1 MNIEPNHTEHKLN
14 MLRCRFFFL
23 ILISY
28 FIVPMPQVHAQQG
41 NWHSLQR
48 KLHYRPQGKDLVKVE
63 GRHRFNRALYGSN
76 TGFRVEAG
84 DLPEFALYMP
94 GMGGNLKF
102 ELISGNQRKWLI
114 DAEQIEAIYRPGSM
128 IYTLKDPML
137 GRGKIILTVLALM
150 EGEGILVKTEAA
162 GITKGMQLGIIF
174 GGASGKKFN
183 RDGDIGAD
191 PESSFDLKPE
201 NCSGNIYTISKNT
214 FSLKFS
220 IKKDVKELKGIFPE
234 QTILNVAQF
243 AQPGTSYLKGNLDL
257 GTTQTDYFLIVI
269 TAAHNVGGYSSL
281 SDLFKKTE
289 LQRSQL
295 ANRIALYT
303 PDSFIN
309 ALGGVLAIA
318 ADAIY
323 EAPTF
328 LHGAVAWRMRLN
340 AWRGAYAADPLGWHD
355 RARSHFS
362 SYAKSQV
369 IEPFSGPVVADTALG
384 MARQLEQMGTSLFSS
399 GYICRNPNGDIRPH
413 HYDMNLVF
421 IDQLFNHF
429 NWTGDT
435 AYVREMW
442 PLIKRHLAWEKRN
455 FDADNDGLY
464 DAYACIW
471 ASDAL
476 QYNGGAVT
484 HSSAY
489 NYRANKIAATLA
501 KILHEDSSPYA
512 DEAEKIHNAIR
523 LALWVPQLG
532 SYAEYRDN
540 TASRNLHTAAGLW
553 TIYHTL
559 DAGVADPFEAYQVLQ
574 YVDKDIPHIPVK
586 ADGLKD
592 TGLYVLSTTNWQPYT
607 WSINNVALAEN
618 LHTALAYWQ
627 GGDKERA
634 FTLWKSSLTESM
646 FVGTSPG
653 NFEQL
658 SFYDAIRG
666 ELYRDFAD
674 PIGMASRT
682 LVEGLFGIQPNAL
695 ADTLNIQPGLPSSW
709 NNATLQVPDISFDF
723 NRSGSVDEY
732 VIKPSFERKMNLLFT
747 IPALYSDVEAVSING
762 KQVSYTLDPSI
773 GSPRLII
780 ASDKQQQYKIVIRW
794 KNKPLATLKYDHE
807 INNLQQL
814 NVRIEDAEILEVKD
828 PQQMMIDVKLT
839 AHALQGRISKDN
851 YYGTFFVKIKQGN
864 VVWWEPVNLNIKQQ
878 EKKTPDSFI
887 AKSSSPVDLS
897 NYFNDKVEQIFK
909 QKYLSPRSPYPTLQ
923 LPVQGIG
930 NWCYPKV
937 QPEINDEGLRARAGT
952 NNSINLQNGVVLQ
965 TPSAPGKDNIIFA
978 SLWDNYPDSIVV
990 PVSGKG
996 EYVAAMLCG
1005 STNHMQSQME
1015 NGQLIATY
1023 TDGTETTLS
1032 LRNPENWW
1040 PIEQDYYEDGYA
1052 FHLKEK
1058 PPVRIHL
1065 KSGKIYN
1072 GFAPD
1077 STYSTLKGFSN
1088 RMIEGGAAT
1097 ILYLKIDPSKAL
1109 KSVTIKTTASEVVIG
1124 LMSITIIKEIEDDKR
1139 PGNN

>member
-1 MNIEPNHTEHKLN
+1 M
-14 MLRCRFFFL
+14 
-23 ILISY
+23 
-28 FIVPMPQVHAQQG
+28 
-41 NWHSLQR
+41 
-48 KLHYRPQGKDLVKVE
+48 
-63 GRHRFNRALYGSN
+63 
-76 TGFRVEAG
+76 
-84 DLPEFALYMP
+84 
-94 GMGGNLKF
+94 
-102 ELISGNQRKWLI
+102 I
-114 DAEQIEAIYRPGSM
+114 DVEQIETIYRPGSM
-128 IYTLKDPML
+128 IYTVKDPML
-137 GRGKIILTVLALM
+137 GKGKIILTVLALM
-150 EGEGILVKTEAA
+150 EGEGILVKTEATA
-162 GITKGMQLGIIF
+162 ITSGIQLGIVF

-191 PESSFDLKPE
+191 SESSFDLKPE
-201 NCSGNIYTISKNT
+201 NCSGNIYTINKNT
-214 FSLKFS
+214 FSLKFN
-220 IKKDVKELKGIFPE
+220 IKKEEKELKGIFPE
-234 QTILNVAQF
+234 HTILDITQF
-243 AQPGTSYLKGNLDL
+243 DQPGTPYLKGYINL
-257 GTTQTDYFLIVI
+257 GTTQTDYFLIAN
-269 TAAHNVGGYSSL
+269 TATHIVGVYSVL
-281 SDLFKKTE
+281 NDLFQNTE
-289 LQRSQL
+289 AQRSKL
-295 ANRIALYT
+295 ADRITLHT

-309 ALGGVLAIA
+309 TLGGALAIA

-323 EAPTF
+323 ESPTF

-369 IEPFSGPVVADTALG
+369 TEPLSGPVVADTALG

-399 GYICRNPNGDIRPH
+399 GYISRNPNGDIRPH

-421 IDQLFNHF
+421 IDQLLNHF

-455 FDADNDGLY
+455 FDADGDGLY

-489 NYRANKIAATLA
+489 NYRANKSATILA
-501 KILHEDSSPYA
+501 KILHEDSSPYE
-512 DEAEKIHNAIR
+512 DEAKKIHDAIR
-523 LALWVPQLG
+523 LALWVPHLG

-553 TIYHTL
+553 TIYHAL
-559 DAGVADPFEAYQVLQ
+559 DAGVADPFEAYQALQ
-574 YVDKDIPHIPVK
+574 YVQKDIPHIPVR

-592 TGLYVLSTTNWQPYT
+592 TGLYVLATSNWQPYT
-607 WSINNVALAEN
+607 WSVNNVALAEN

-627 GGDKERA
+627 GGDKEQA
-634 FTLWKSSLTESM
+634 FTLWKSSLIESM
-646 FVGTSPG
+646 FIGTSPG

-674 PIGMASRT
+674 PIGVASRT

-695 ADTLNIQPGLPSSW
+695 ADTLKVQPGLPASW
-709 NNATLQVPDISFDF
+709 DNASLQVPDIGFDF
-723 NRSGSVDEY
+723 TRTGLTDQY
-732 VIKPSFERKMNLLFT
+732 IIKPSLERNLNLLFAV
-747 IPALYSDVEAVSING
+747 PASSPEVESVLVNG
-762 KQVSYTLDPSI
+762 KQVAYTLEPGI
-773 GSPRLII
+773 GAPRLLIS
-780 ASDKQQQYKIVIRW
+780 SDRKKEYQIVIRW
-794 KNKPLATLKYDHE
+794 KKKPLATLKYDPE

-814 NVRIEDAEILEVKD
+814 QVRSEEASIIELKD
-828 PQQMMIDVKLT
+828 PQQMITDMKMST
-839 AHALQGRISKDN
+839 HALQGTISKDN
-851 YYGTFFVKIKQGN
+851 HYGTFFVKIKQGN
-864 VVWWEPVNLNIKQQ
+864 TVWWAPVNLNIKQPDKNAPDFFVVKQ
-878 EKKTPDSFI
+878 STPI
-887 AKSSSPVDLS
+887 DLS
-897 NYFNDKVEQIFK
+897 SYFNDKVSQIFQ

-937 QPEINDEGLRARAGT
+937 QPEINDEGLRAGAGKS
-952 NNSINLQNGVVLQ
+952 NSINLENGVVLQ
-965 TPSAPGKDNIIFA
+965 TPSAPGKDNIIFT

-990 PVSGKG
+990 PISGKG
-996 EYVAAMLCG
+996 KYIAAMLCG

-1015 NGQLIATY
+1015 NGQLIVTY
-1023 TDGTETTLS
+1023 TDGSKTTLS

-1065 KSGKIYN
+1065 KSGKIYD

-1077 STYSTLKGFSN
+1077 NIYSTLKGFSN
-1088 RMIEGGAAT
+1088 RVIEGGAAT
-1097 ILYLKIDPSKAL
+1097 VLNLKIDHSKAL
-1109 KSVTIKTTASEVVIG
+1109 KSVTIKTTASEAVIG
-1124 LMSITIIKEIEDDKR
+1124 LMAITIIKETQDVKGS
-1139 PGNN
+1139 GNN

>member
-1 MNIEPNHTEHKLN
+1 MQQ
-14 MLRCRFFFL
+14 M
-23 ILISY
+23 Y
-28 FIVPMPQVHAQQG
+28 AQQG
-41 NWHSLQR
+41 NWHGVQR
-48 KLHYRPQGKDLVKVE
+48 KLHYRPLGKDLVKIE

-94 GMGGNLKF
+94 AMGGNFKF
-102 ELISGNQRKWLI
+102 ELISGNQHKWII
-114 DAEQIEAIYRPGSM
+114 DVKQIEAIYRPGSM
-128 IYTLKDPML
+128 IYTLQDPMI
-137 GRGKIILTVLALM
+137 GKGKIILTVLALM
-150 EGEGILVKTEAA
+150 EGEGMLIKTEAV
-162 GITKGMQLGIIF
+162 GISKGIQLGLTF
-174 GGASGKKFN
+174 GGASGKKFS

-201 NCSGNIYTISKNT
+201 NCSGNIYTIDKNA
-214 FSLKFS
+214 FSLKFN
-220 IKKDVKELKGIFPE
+220 IKKDVKELKGVFPD

-243 AQPGTSYLKGNLDL
+243 EEQGAPYLKGSLNLNA
-257 GTTQTDYFLIVI
+257 TQTDYFLIAN
-269 TAAHNVGGYSSL
+269 AATNNVNEYSAL

-289 LQRSQL
+289 LQRSKL
-295 ANRIALYT
+295 ADRVIVHT

-309 ALGGVLAIA
+309 TLGGALAIA

-323 EAPTF
+323 ESPTF

-369 IEPFSGPVVADTALG
+369 TEPLSGPVVADTALG

-421 IDQLFNHF
+421 IDQLLNHF

-489 NYRANKIAATLA
+489 NYRANKSAATLA
-501 KILHEDSSPYA
+501 KILHEDSSPYE

-523 LALWVPQLG
+523 LALWLPHLG

-540 TASRNLHTAAGLW
+540 TASRNVHTAAGLW
-553 TIYHTL
+553 TIYHAL
-559 DAGVADPFEAYQVLQ
+559 DAGVPDPFETYQTLQ

-592 TGLYVLSTTNWQPYT
+592 TGLYVLATSNWQPYT

-627 GGDKERA
+627 GGDKEQA
-634 FTLWKSSLTESM
+634 FTLWKSALTESM
-646 FVGTSPG
+646 FIGTSPG

-695 ADTLNIQPGLPSSW
+695 TDTLNIQPGLPASW

-723 NRSGSVDEY
+723 SRKGLIDEY
-732 VIKPSFERKMNLLFT
+732 IIKPSFGRNMNLLLT
-747 IPALYSDVEAVSING
+747 VPALYSEVKNVYING
-762 KQVSYTLDPSI
+762 KQVPYTFEPSI
-773 GSPRLII
+773 GLPRLLI
-780 ASDKQQQYKIVIRW
+780 ASDKQQQYKIVIHW
-794 KNKPLATLKYDHE
+794 KNRSIATLKYDHE

-814 NVRIEDAEILEVKD
+814 NVRSEDAEILELKD
-828 PQQMMIDVKLT
+828 PQRMLRNAKIS
-839 AHALQGRISKDN
+839 AHALQGAISKDN
-851 YYGTFFVKIKQGN
+851 HYGTFFVKIKQGN
-864 VVWWEPVNLNIKQQ
+864 TIWWEPVNLNIKQQ
-878 EKKTPDSFI
+878 DKNISNSFI
-887 AKSSSPVDLS
+887 AKKSEPVDLS
-897 NYFNDKVEQIFK
+897 SYFNDKVNRIFQ

-937 QPEINDEGLRARAGT
+937 QPGINDEGLRALAGKT
-952 NNSINLQNGVVLQ
+952 NSIHLNNGVILQ
-965 TPSAPGKDNIIFA
+965 TPSALEKDNIIFT
-978 SLWDNYPDSIVV
+978 SLWDNYPDSLII

-996 EYVAAMLCG
+996 KYISAMLCG
-1005 STNHMQSQME
+1005 STNPMQSQME
-1015 NGQLIATY
+1015 NGQLIVTY
-1023 TDGTETTLS
+1023 TDGSKTILS

-1065 KSGKIYN
+1065 KSGKICN

-1077 STYSTLKGFSN
+1077 GTYSTLKGFSN

-1097 ILYLKIDPSKAL
+1097 VLDLKIDPSKEL
-1109 KSVTIKTTASEVVIG
+1109 KSVTIKTTAGEVVIG
-1124 LMSITIIKEIEDDKR
+1124 LMAITIIKEIEDDKR
-1139 PGNN
+1139 SENN

>member
-1 MNIEPNHTEHKLN
+1 
-14 MLRCRFFFL
+14 MLTCRFFLL
-23 ILISY
+23 ILISP
-28 FIVPMPQVHAQQG
+28 FIFPMQQVHAQKVD
-41 NWHSLQR
+41 WHSVQR
-48 KLHYRPQGKDLVKVE
+48 KLHYRPQGKDFVKVE

-94 GMGGNLKF
+94 AMGGNLKF
-102 ELISGNQRKWLI
+102 ELISGNLHKWII
-114 DAEQIEAIYRPGSM
+114 DAEQIETIYRPGSM

-137 GRGKIILTVLALM
+137 DKGKIVLTVLALM
-150 EGEGILVKTEAA
+150 EGEGILLKTEAI
-162 GITKGMQLGIIF
+162 GIPKGIQLGLVF
-174 GGASGKKFN
+174 GGASGKKFS

-201 NCSGNIYTISKNT
+201 NCSGNIYTINKNT
-214 FSLKFS
+214 FSLKFN

-234 QTILNVAQF
+234 HTNLSIAQF
-243 AQPGTSYLKGNLDL
+243 DQPGTPYLKGNLNL
-257 GTTQTDYFLIVI
+257 GTTQTDYFLIS
-269 TAAHNVGGYSSL
+269 NVVTNNVNEYSAL

-289 LQRSQL
+289 LQRSKL
-295 ANRIALYT
+295 ADRVIVRT

-309 ALGGVLAIA
+309 TLGGALAVA
-318 ADAIY
+318 SDAIY
-323 EAPTF
+323 ESPTF

-369 IEPFSGPVVADTALG
+369 TEPLSGPVVADTALG

-399 GYICRNPNGDIRPH
+399 GYICRNPDGDIRPH

-421 IDQLFNHF
+421 IDQLLNHF

-435 AYVREMW
+435 AYVRAMW

-464 DAYACIW
+464 DAYASIW

-489 NYRANKIAATLA
+489 NYRANKSAGKLA
-501 KILHEDSSPYA
+501 KILHEDSSPYE
-512 DEAEKIHNAIR
+512 DEAKKIHNAIR
-523 LALWVPQLG
+523 LALWLPRLG

-559 DAGVADPFEAYQVLQ
+559 DAGVPDPFEAYQALQ
-574 YVDKDIPHIPVK
+574 YIDNDIPHIPVK

-592 TGLYVLSTTNWQPYT
+592 TGLYVLATSNWQPYT
-607 WSINNVALAEN
+607 WSVNNVALAEN
-618 LHTALAYWQ
+618 LHTALAYWL
-627 GGDKERA
+627 GGNKELA
-634 FTLWKSSLTESM
+634 FTLWKSSLIESM
-646 FVGTSPG
+646 FVSTSPG

-658 SFYDAIRG
+658 SFYDAFRG

-695 ADTLNIQPGLPSSW
+695 LDTLCIHPGLPASW
-709 NNATLQVPDISFDF
+709 NKATLQVPDISFDF
-723 NRSGSVDEY
+723 TRNDLIDQY
-732 VIKPSFERKMNLLFT
+732 IIKPSFEREMNLLFT
-747 IPALYSDVEAVSING
+747 VPALYSEVESVMVNG
-762 KQVSYTLDPSI
+762 KQVQYTLEPSI
-773 GSPRLII
+773 SSPQLVI
-780 ASDKQQQYKIVIRW
+780 ALDKQQQYKIMIQW
-794 KNKPLATLKYDHE
+794 KNKPLATLKYE
-807 INNLQQL
+807 PSINNLQRL
-814 NVRIEDAEILEVKD
+814 NITAGEAEILELKD
-828 PQQMMIDVKLT
+828 PQLMLKNAKVS
-839 AHALQGRISKDN
+839 ANALQVTVSKDN
-851 YYGTFFVKIKQGN
+851 HYGTFFIKIKQGN
-864 VVWWEPVNLNIKQQ
+864 TIWWEPVNLNIKQQ
-878 EKKTPDSFI
+878 QHKNISDSYIVKKSE
-887 AKSSSPVDLS
+887 PVDLS
-897 NYFNDKVEQIFK
+897 AYFNDKVSHIFQ
-909 QKYLSPRSPYPTLQ
+909 QKYLSPRSPHPTLQ

-937 QPEINDEGLRARAGT
+937 QPEINDSGLRALAGR
-952 NNSINLQNGVVLQ
+952 NNSIHLENGTTLQ
-965 TPSAPGKDNIIFA
+965 TPSSPEKGNIIFT
-978 SLWDNYPDSIVV
+978 SLWDNYPDSVTV

-996 EYVAAMLCG
+996 KYMAAMLCG

-1015 NGQLIATY
+1015 NGQLIVTY
-1023 TDGTETTLS
+1023 TDGTQTILS

-1040 PIEQDYYEDGYA
+1040 PVEQDYFEDEYA

-1077 STYSTLKGFSN
+1077 GTYSTLKGFSN

-1097 ILYLKIDPSKAL
+1097 VLDLKIDPSKGL
-1109 KSVTIKTTASEVVIG
+1109 KSVTLKTTASEVVIG
-1124 LMSITIIKEIEDDKR
+1124 LMAITVIKETKDDKQV
-1139 PGNN
+1139 GNN